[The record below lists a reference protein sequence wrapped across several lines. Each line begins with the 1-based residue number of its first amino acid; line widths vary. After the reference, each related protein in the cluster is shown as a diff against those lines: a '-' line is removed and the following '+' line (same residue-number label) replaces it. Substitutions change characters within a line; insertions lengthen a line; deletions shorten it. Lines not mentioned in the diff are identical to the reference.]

1 MPSAAVRGLQDPRMP
16 SALRHHGSVRVPDVG
31 QTFQQRYALRER
43 LGDGGTA
50 SVFRADDLELG
61 RTVAIKVYGPESE
74 VSDADRRQREAR
86 ALAGLRHPA
95 IVTLFDARLDATPP
109 YLVLEFVDGETLAR
123 RIGRGALPA
132 VEARLIGAAAASGLA
147 AAHDAG
153 IVHRDVKP
161 ANIVIPNDS
170 SPAEARLLDFGIA
183 HALGGSRATSVG
195 SVLGSAVYVSPEQ
208 ARGEEVTPASD
219 VYSLGLV
226 LIECLTGRPPFSGST
241 PEVLAARLVQPPKLD
256 DPALAADAALLSR
269 MTALEAADRPTAE
282 EVAASLEM
290 PAATRVLTAGGT
302 VDTDLPTEPMTQAA
316 APVAARAPR
325 RAPIGAVLAVAGGLL
340 ATVLVI
346 ATLSSGLS
354 ALSPGPAPSD
364 SPSPDVVEV
373 TPTPD
378 ESDDE
383 GNDGED
389 DDDDAPGNSGN
400 APGQGNDKK
409 P

>member
-183 HALGGSRATSVG
+183 HAIGGSRATSVG

-226 LIECLTGRPPFSGST
+226 LIECLTGRPAFSGST
-241 PEVLAARLVQPPKLD
+241 EEVLASRLLQPPALD
-256 DPALAADAALLSR
+256 DPALAADAAILSG
-269 MTALEAADRPTAE
+269 MTALEAADRPSAA
-282 EVAASLEM
+282 EVARLLEV
-290 PAATRVLTAGGT
+290 PAATRVLAAAGAVG
-302 VDTDLPTEPMTQAA
+302 TDLPTQPMTQAA
-316 APVAARAPR
+316 APVAPRTPR
-325 RAPIGAVLAVAGGLL
+325 RTPIGAVLAVAGGLL

-346 ATLSSGLS
+346 TALFSGLT
-354 ALSPGPAPSD
+354 ALSPRPAPSE

-378 ESDDE
+378 DEEEKDKEDDK
-383 GNDGED
+383 D
-389 DDDDAPGNSGN
+389 DDDGPGNSGN